1 MRKRKDLEAFHVSQ
15 NTQKEAPVKNIF
27 SATFAEVELMY
38 WFSLQDD
45 YEELNLVYDKKDWR
59 YKGMNK
65 LKHYMDMSRI
75 SESWEDL
82 TERTP

>member
-38 WFSLQDD
+38 RFRMIMRS
-45 YEELNLVYDKKDWR
+45 
-59 YKGMNK
+59 
-65 LKHYMDMSRI
+65 
-75 SESWEDL
+75 
-82 TERTP
+82 